1 MERAQ
6 LQQWMAQPS
15 QNNSN
20 RTTPLIY
27 ISLLTGPE
35 MGQLNFLVIN
45 LNFQINNFNNFIK

>member
-20 RTTPLIY
+20 KTIPLKY

-45 LNFQINNFNNFIK
+45 LNFHKNNL

>member
-15 QNNSN
+15 QNNFN
-20 RTTPLIY
+20 KTIPLKY

-45 LNFQINNFNNFIK
+45 LNFHKSNL